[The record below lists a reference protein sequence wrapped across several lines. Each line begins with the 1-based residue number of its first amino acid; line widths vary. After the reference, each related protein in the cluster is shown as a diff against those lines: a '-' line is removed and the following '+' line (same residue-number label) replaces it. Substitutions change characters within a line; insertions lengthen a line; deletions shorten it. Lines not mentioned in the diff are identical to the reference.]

1 MRRISLAVG
10 LGLVLA
16 MLPGGLALRATTVCV
31 LTPRLAIGAR
41 GEAVA
46 SVPIA
51 TPTILSTDTLEEV
64 RIERE
69 GELLWQRQA
78 EDDLPIEGPIPWPL
92 APIRPGEHL
101 ILMLRPR
108 GVPAGDFAVITLKGD
123 QAARMRRAQGELEGL
138 GNDPGAWWEAIRRAF
153 GREDLSL
160 GLALLF
166 AFEGPGSPKLDS
178 LRREV
183 FLAGCGEGGGGLNVA
198 PTRPTTA
205 GWTPP
210 GRPERLARAE
220 ALP

>member
-1 MRRISLAVG
+1 M
-10 LGLVLA
+10 
-16 MLPGGLALRATTVCV
+16 

-46 SVPIA
+46 SIPIA
-51 TPTILSTDTLEEV
+51 TPTILSTDSLVEV
-64 RIERE
+64 RLERA

-78 EDDLPIEGPIPWPL
+78 DGDLPIEGPIPWPL
-92 APIRPGEHL
+92 APIRPVEHL

-108 GVPAGDFAVITLKGD
+108 GVPAGDFAVITLMGD
-123 QAARMRRAQGELEGL
+123 QADRMRRAQAELESL

-166 AFEGPGSPKLDS
+166 AFDGPGSPRLDN

-183 FLAGCGEGGGGLNVA
+183 FLAGCGEGGGGLNVT
-198 PTRPTTA
+198 PSRPTTA
-205 GWTPP
+205 RRAPP
-210 GRPERLARAE
+210 SRPVRLAEAE
-220 ALP
+220 ALS